1 MRYLKAK
8 THISWIITAICLGFL
23 GGVALAKLLPDEA
36 VDANRLSFLLIAGVV
51 LSVIAM
57 LSRLRLLVPVAVLA
71 GVLLG
76 IVRGAD
82 TLEQLRQYRQYV
94 GNDVIVEGV
103 VDGDPDATKEGV
115 SLSLDNIAIAPVDS
129 SNLPAKKLI
138 GRIWLRL
145 DDTDIEL
152 RRYDQVVIEGMM
164 DSGFGAYGATL
175 QRAQLIDVNRSDGDD
190 LLGKLRSDFSVKLSD
205 VMNESEVGLGMGLL
219 AGQKS
224 VLDEDVQDAFVA
236 ASLTHILV
244 ASGYNLTVL
253 VRFARRLFAKRSRL
267 IALLFSVLFII
278 LFAGLTGSS
287 ASMNRAMVV
296 SILSLLLWYVGRK
309 MHPVVLLSTVAAATI
324 AVNPIQLWG
333 DVGWYL
339 SFGSFAGVIILAPL
353 INDLLVQLLGRQSQS
368 NNNSDA
374 DTADLTVAAKLA
386 RKLGGIPGS
395 LVQILVET
403 TSAQIVTL
411 PIIAWFMGEV
421 SLVGLMTNILVLPLL
436 PLAMTLTFVSG
447 VGAIILPLS
456 WAQVIA
462 VPARWMLDFIIGVA
476 QWGATLPG
484 ASIEFRPTE
493 QVMIIYCL
501 VLLVVTVS
509 LKIITDHNFYGDNV
523 VE

>member
-1 MRYLKAK
+1 MLSDA
-8 THISWIITAICLGFL
+8 ISVDKLNLLLVSGVILSIITL
-23 GGVALAKLLPDEA
+23 
-36 VDANRLSFLLIAGVV
+36 
-51 LSVIAM
+51 
-57 LSRLRLLVPVAVLA
+57 LSRLRLLIPVAVVA
-71 GVLLG
+71 GVSLG
-76 IVRGAD
+76 LARSAD
-82 TLEQLRQYRQYV
+82 TLEQLQQYRQYV
-94 GNDVIVEGV
+94 GNEVVVTGT
-103 VDGDPDATKEGV
+103 VDGDPSVTRKGV
-115 SLSLDNIAIAPVDS
+115 SLSLDNITITPVDNS
-129 SNLPAKKLI
+129 SLPTEELI

-145 DDTDIEL
+145 EDTDVEL
-152 RRYDQVVIEGMM
+152 RRYDQVAIAGVI

-175 QRAQLIDVNRSDGDD
+175 QQARLINVDSSSSGD

-205 VMNESEVGLGMGLL
+205 VMTESEVGLGMGLL
-219 AGQKS
+219 AGQKA
-224 VLDEDVQDAFVA
+224 VLDEDIQDAFVA

-267 IALLFSVLFII
+267 IALSFSILFIV

-287 ASMNRAMVV
+287 ASMNRAMIV

-324 AVNPIQLWG
+324 AVNPVQLWG

-353 INDLLVQLLGRQSQS
+353 INDLLAQLLGRQSQS

-421 SLVGLMTNILVLPLL
+421 SLVGLVTNILVLPLL
-436 PLAMTLTFVSG
+436 PLAMALTFVSG
-447 VGAIILPLS
+447 VSAIILPLN

-462 VPARWMLDFIIGVA
+462 VPARWLLDFIIDVA

-501 VLLVVTVS
+501 VLLVAVVS

>member
-1 MRYLKAK
+1 M
-8 THISWIITAICLGFL
+8 TAICLGFL
-23 GGVALAKLLPDEA
+23 GGVVLARLLPDE
-36 VDANRLSFLLIAGVV
+36 VIDVNRFNFLLIAGVV

-57 LSRLRLLVPVAVLA
+57 LSRLRLLAPVAVLA
-71 GVLLG
+71 GALLG

-103 VDGDPDATKEGV
+103 VDGDPNVTKKGV
-115 SLSLDNIAIAPVDS
+115 SLSLDNIAIAPVDN

-152 RRYDQVVIEGMM
+152 HRYDQVVIEGTM

-175 QRAQLIDVNRSDGDD
+175 QRAQLIDVNRSGSDD

-224 VLDEDVQDAFVA
+224 VLDEDIQDAFVA

-287 ASMNRAMVV
+287 ASMNRAMAV
-296 SILSLLLWYVGRK
+296 SVLSLLLWYVGRK
-309 MHPVVLLSTVAAATI
+309 MHPVVLLSVVGAATI
-324 AVNPIQLWG
+324 LIDPLQLWG

-353 INDLLVQLLGRQSQS
+353 VNDWLAQLTNRRSTDDDGMDEE
-368 NNNSDA
+368 NA
-374 DTADLTVAAKLA
+374 ADLTIAAKLA
-386 RKLGGIPGS
+386 RRLGQIPGS
-395 LVQILVET
+395 LVQVLVET
-403 TSAQIVTL
+403 LSAQVVTL
-411 PIIAWFMGEV
+411 PIIACFMGEV
-421 SLVGLMTNILVLPLL
+421 SLVGMATNIPVLPLL
-436 PLAMTLTFVSG
+436 PLAMALTLIAG
-447 VGAIILPLS
+447 LGAIGLPV
-456 WAQVIA
+456 AVARIIA
-462 VPARWMLDFIIGVA
+462 MPARWLLGFIISVA

-484 ASIEFRPTE
+484 ASVTFQPDAWM
-493 QVMIIYCL
+493 VVLYYG
-501 VLLVVTVS
+501 VLLVIVVS
-509 LKIITDHNFYGDNV
+509 LWIVTGHNFYGDNV

>member
-1 MRYLKAK
+1 MQYLKTK

-23 GGVALAKLLPDEA
+23 GGVVLARLLPDEMID
-36 VDANRLSFLLIAGVV
+36 VNRLSLLLVAGVV

-57 LSRLRLLVPVAVLA
+57 LSRLRLLAPVAVLA
-71 GVLLG
+71 GALLG

-103 VDGDPDATKEGV
+103 VDGDPNVTKKGV
-115 SLSLDNIAIAPVDS
+115 SLSLDNIAIVPANS

-145 DDTDIEL
+145 DDTGIEL
-152 RRYDQVVIEGMM
+152 RRYDQVVIEGTM

-175 QRAQLIDVNRSDGDD
+175 QRAQLIDANQSGSDD

-353 INDLLVQLLGRQSQS
+353 INDLLAQLLGRQSQS

-374 DTADLTVAAKLA
+374 NTADLTVAAKLA

-421 SLVGLMTNILVLPLL
+421 SLVGLVTNILVLPLL
-436 PLAMTLTFVSG
+436 PLAMALTFVSG
-447 VGAIILPLS
+447 VSAIILPLN

-462 VPARWMLDFIIGVA
+462 VPARWLLDFIIGVA

-501 VLLVVTVS
+501 VLLVVIVS

>member
-1 MRYLKAK
+1 M
-8 THISWIITAICLGFL
+8 TAICLGFL
-23 GGVALAKLLPDEA
+23 GGVALARLLPDEA
-36 VDANRLSFLLIAGVV
+36 VDANRLNFLLVAGVA
-51 LSVIAM
+51 LSVIVM

-103 VDGDPDATKEGV
+103 VDGDPNVTKKGV
-115 SLSLDNIAIAPVDS
+115 SLSLDNIAIVPANS

-190 LLGKLRSDFSVKLSD
+190 LLGKLRSDFSVKLSY
-205 VMNESEVGLGMGLL
+205 VMNESEVDLGMGLL

-353 INDLLVQLLGRQSQS
+353 INDLLAQLLGRQSQS

-421 SLVGLMTNILVLPLL
+421 SLVGLVTNILVLPLL
-436 PLAMTLTFVSG
+436 PLAMALTFVSG

-462 VPARWMLDFIIGVA
+462 VPARWLLDFIIGVA

-509 LKIITDHNFYGDNV
+509 FKIITDHNFYGDNV

>member
-1 MRYLKAK
+1 M
-8 THISWIITAICLGFL
+8 TAICLGFL
-23 GGVALAKLLPDEA
+23 GGVALARLLPDE
-36 VDANRLSFLLIAGVV
+36 VIDVNRLSLLLVAGVV
-51 LSVIAM
+51 LSVVAM
-57 LSRLRLLVPVAVLA
+57 LSRLRLLAPVAVLA
-71 GVLLG
+71 GALLG

-353 INDLLVQLLGRQSQS
+353 INDLLAQLLGRQSQS

-374 DTADLTVAAKLA
+374 DTAKLA

-411 PIIAWFMGEV
+411 PIIAWFMGGV
-421 SLVGLMTNILVLPLL
+421 SLVGLVTNILVLPLL
-436 PLAMTLTFVSG
+436 PLAMVLTFVSG

-462 VPARWMLDFIIGVA
+462 VPARWLLDFIIGVA

>member
-1 MRYLKAK
+1 
-8 THISWIITAICLGFL
+8 
-23 GGVALAKLLPDEA
+23 
-36 VDANRLSFLLIAGVV
+36 
-51 LSVIAM
+51 
-57 LSRLRLLVPVAVLA
+57 
-71 GVLLG
+71 
-76 IVRGAD
+76 
-82 TLEQLRQYRQYV
+82 
-94 GNDVIVEGV
+94 
-103 VDGDPDATKEGV
+103 
-115 SLSLDNIAIAPVDS
+115 
-129 SNLPAKKLI
+129 
-138 GRIWLRL
+138 
-145 DDTDIEL
+145 
-152 RRYDQVVIEGMM
+152 
-164 DSGFGAYGATL
+164 
-175 QRAQLIDVNRSDGDD
+175 
-190 LLGKLRSDFSVKLSD
+190 
-205 VMNESEVGLGMGLL
+205 
-219 AGQKS
+219 
-224 VLDEDVQDAFVA
+224 
-236 ASLTHILV
+236 
-244 ASGYNLTVL
+244 
-253 VRFARRLFAKRSRL
+253 
-267 IALLFSVLFII
+267 
-278 LFAGLTGSS
+278 
-287 ASMNRAMVV
+287 MNRAMVV

-353 INDLLVQLLGRQSQS
+353 INDLLAQLLGRQSQS

-374 DTADLTVAAKLA
+374 DTADLTVTAKLA

-421 SLVGLMTNILVLPLL
+421 SLVGLVTNILVLPLL
-436 PLAMTLTFVSG
+436 PLAMALTFVSG

-462 VPARWMLDFIIGVA
+462 VPARWLLGFIISVA

>member
-1 MRYLKAK
+1 M
-8 THISWIITAICLGFL
+8 
-23 GGVALAKLLPDEA
+23 ALAKLLPDE
-36 VDANRLSFLLIAGVV
+36 VIDVNRLSLLLVTGVA
-51 LSVIAM
+51 LSVIVM

-115 SLSLDNIAIAPVDS
+115 SLSLDNIAIASVDS

-145 DDTDIEL
+145 EDTDVEL
-152 RRYDQVVIEGMM
+152 RRYDQVAIAGVI

-175 QRAQLIDVNRSDGDD
+175 QQARLINVDSSSSGD

-205 VMNESEVGLGMGLL
+205 VMTESEVGLGMGLL
-219 AGQKS
+219 AGQKA
-224 VLDEDVQDAFVA
+224 VLDEDIQDAFVA

-296 SILSLLLWYVGRK
+296 SI
-309 MHPVVLLSTVAAATI
+309 VLLSTVAAATI
-324 AVNPIQLWG
+324 AVNPVQLWG

-339 SFGSFAGVIILAPL
+339 SFGSFAGVIIVAPL
-353 INDLLVQLLGRQSQS
+353 VNDLLAQLLGRQSPADD
-368 NNNSDA
+368 NSDDVDA
-374 DTADLTVAAKLA
+374 ADLTVAAKLA
-386 RKLGGIPGS
+386 RKLGRIPGS
-395 LVQILVET
+395 LVQVLAET

-411 PIIAWFMGEV
+411 PIVAWFMGEV
-421 SLVGLMTNILVLPLL
+421 SLVGLVTNILVLPLL
-436 PLAMTLTFVSG
+436 PLAMALTFVSG
-447 VGAIILPLS
+447 VGAIILPLN

-462 VPARWMLDFIIGVA
+462 VPARWLLDFIIGVA

>member
-1 MRYLKAK
+1 M
-8 THISWIITAICLGFL
+8 TAICLGFL
-23 GGVALAKLLPDEA
+23 GGVALAKLLPDE
-36 VDANRLSFLLIAGVV
+36 VIDVNRLSLLLVAGVA
-51 LSVIAM
+51 LSVIVM

-71 GVLLG
+71 GALLG
-76 IVRGAD
+76 IVRGTD
-82 TLEQLRQYRQYV
+82 ILEQLRQYRQYV

-103 VDGDPDATKEGV
+103 VDGDPNAIKKGV
-115 SLSLDNIAIAPVDS
+115 SLSLDNIAITLADS

-152 RRYDQVVIEGMM
+152 RRYDQVVIEGTM

-190 LLGKLRSDFSVKLSD
+190 LLGKFRSDFSVKLSD

-353 INDLLVQLLGRQSQS
+353 INDLLAQLLGRQSQS

-374 DTADLTVAAKLA
+374 NTADLTVAAKLA

-421 SLVGLMTNILVLPLL
+421 SLVGLVTNILVLPLL
-436 PLAMTLTFVSG
+436 PLAMALTFVSG
-447 VGAIILPLS
+447 VSAIILPLN

-462 VPARWMLDFIIGVA
+462 VPARWLLDFIIGVA

-501 VLLVVTVS
+501 VLLVVIVS

>member
-1 MRYLKAK
+1 M
-8 THISWIITAICLGFL
+8 TAICLGFL
-23 GGVALAKLLPDEA
+23 GGVALARLLPDE
-36 VDANRLSFLLIAGVV
+36 VIDVNRLSLLLVAGVV

-57 LSRLRLLVPVAVLA
+57 LSRLRLLAPVAVLA

-76 IVRGAD
+76 IVRGTD

-152 RRYDQVVIEGMM
+152 HRYDQVVIEGTM

-236 ASLTHILV
+236 TSLTHILV

-296 SILSLLLWYVGRK
+296 SILGLLLWYVGRK

-353 INDLLVQLLGRQSQS
+353 ISDLLAQLLGRQSQS

-374 DTADLTVAAKLA
+374 DTADLTVTAKLA

-421 SLVGLMTNILVLPLL
+421 SLVGLVTNILVLPLL
-436 PLAMTLTFVSG
+436 PLAMALTFVSG
-447 VGAIILPLS
+447 VGTIILPLS

-462 VPARWMLDFIIGVA
+462 VPARWLLDFIIDVA

-501 VLLVVTVS
+501 VLLVVIVS

>member
-1 MRYLKAK
+1 M
-8 THISWIITAICLGFL
+8 TAICLGFL
-23 GGVALAKLLPDEA
+23 GGVALARLLPDE
-36 VDANRLSFLLIAGVV
+36 VIDVNRFNFLLVAGVA
-51 LSVIAM
+51 LSVIVM

-115 SLSLDNIAIAPVDS
+115 SLSLDNIAIAPVDD
-129 SNLPAKKLI
+129 SNLLAKKLI

-152 RRYDQVVIEGMM
+152 RRYDQVVIEGTM

-175 QRAQLIDVNRSDGDD
+175 QRVQLIDVNWSDGDD

-224 VLDEDVQDAFVA
+224 VLDKDVQDAFVA

-353 INDLLVQLLGRQSQS
+353 INELLAQLLGRQSQS

-374 DTADLTVAAKLA
+374 NTADLTAAAKLA

-421 SLVGLMTNILVLPLL
+421 SLVGLVTNILVLPLL
-436 PLAMTLTFVSG
+436 PLAMALTFVSG
-447 VGAIILPLS
+447 VSAIILPLN

-462 VPARWMLDFIIGVA
+462 VPARWLLDFIIGVA

-493 QVMIIYCL
+493 QTMIIYCL